1 MMTKW
6 KLPLLLKKVPGFKR
20 NSADLWSKEGFFR
33 SQDCDFSLEK
43 GNVPKMTIFYLN
55 QAYLSYKDNKKVY
68 YTDVYIIGQVVSLLN
83 PPEDLKNY
91 QLKSDKTK
99 LIKPKYDP
107 VSGQVLGLS
116 KSLGYLTVRGDEQEH
131 FFDYGFNKENSKILY
146 STHKM
151 KIPNSFSMTI
161 FNRHRIRYESG
172 AFSETD
178 FCNVFFFYHRQLI
191 ELRRSTDIWGQLIFL
206 QLT

>member
-1 MMTKW
+1 MENTITAE
-6 KLPLLLKKVPGFKR
+6 KVPGFKR
-20 NSADLWSKEGFFR
+20 NSKVLWPRDGFFG
-33 SQDCDFSLEK
+33 SQACNFFLEK
-43 GNVPKMTIFYLN
+43 ANLPEMTIFYLN
-55 QAYLSYKDNKKVY
+55 QAYLSYKDNKKIY

-91 QLKSDKTK
+91 QLKSDKAK

-107 VSGQVLGLS
+107 VSGQFLGLS

-151 KIPNSFSMTI
+151 KIPNSFSTTI
-161 FNRHRIRYESG
+161 FNRHRIQYESG

-178 FCNVFFFYHRQLI
+178 FSDVFFFLPSTTDRI
-191 ELRRSTDIWGQLIFL
+191 EEIN
-206 QLT
+206 

>member
-1 MMTKW
+1 MMTEW

-20 NSADLWSKEGFFR
+20 NSTDLWSKEGFFR

-83 PPEDLKNY
+83 PPRIFKVLLKNY

-107 VSGQVLGLS
+107 VSGQFLGLS

-151 KIPNSFSMTI
+151 KIPNSFSTTI
-161 FNRHRIRYESG
+161 FNRHRIQYESG

-178 FCNVFFFYHRQLI
+178 FSDVFFFLPSTTDRI
-191 ELRRSTDIWGQLIFL
+191 EEIN
-206 QLT
+206 